1 MTMTVDEII
10 MEYRQAKDPEKQIR
24 IMADQ
29 CLCKPSEIR
38 SMLREAGVY
47 QAKVRKPRNQT
58 QPSAPEKAAAQ
69 SATPEASESPAEPY
83 PDQEPPKLEDIRP
96 VTIHQEPEGFSAS
109 VDRRTLTPDLDE
121 LLMKGLEDQP
131 HGDCCAPNPMPLYDI
146 KDIKASALDTIA
158 EIYPKEAAEDPVAEG
173 PVYDFAERVRGILML
188 VDKLEEQGGRND

>member
-1 MTMTVDEII
+1 MTVDEII
-10 MEYRQAKDPEKQIR
+10 MEYKQAKDPEKQIR

-69 SATPEASESPAEPY
+69 PATPAASLTPAALETPEAPEA
-83 PDQEPPKLEDIRP
+83 PKLEDIRP
-96 VTIHQEPEGFSAS
+96 VTIHQEPEGFSVS

-121 LLMKGLEDQP
+121 FLMKGLEDQP
-131 HGDCCAPNPMPLYDI
+131 HGECCAPNPLPLYDI
-146 KDIKASALDTIA
+146 NDIKASALDAIA
-158 EIYPKEAAEDPVAEG
+158 EVYPKEAADG
-173 PVYDFAERVRGILML
+173 PLEVFAERVLGILLL
-188 VDKLEEQGGRND
+188 VGKLEEGPRP